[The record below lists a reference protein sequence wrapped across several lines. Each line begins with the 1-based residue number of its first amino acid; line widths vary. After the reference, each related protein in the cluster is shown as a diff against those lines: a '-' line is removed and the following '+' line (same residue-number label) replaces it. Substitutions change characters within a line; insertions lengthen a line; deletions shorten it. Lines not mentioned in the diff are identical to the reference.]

1 MRQGNVLIIEDF
13 MQCELKLRGAALF
26 VYAIIYSFC
35 KSCGSFYASVEYLS
49 ERTAVSRRTVYTALA
64 ALIKSGNIVKL
75 GKHRIYGTVEY
86 GVPLLSENADNRK
99 ERETETGKSD
109 VKAEMAETVAKVET
123 AEKVEKVHETVLGA
137 RGDTA
142 ERGVTAEEKR
152 TYADMRAAGKP
163 RRNDGYFD
171 DIPWLSPHKSHGYS
185 NIPDDYDRFAYYYS
199 NRFETYGMYNLVL
212 LTYDQ
217 YTSLVDWLGEDTA
230 EGYIGRLERMML
242 EKPAFRSFSHFK
254 TIKKWIMEDMRV

>member
-99 ERETETGKSD
+99 EREAETEKSD
-109 VKAEMAETVAKVET
+109 VKTEIAETVAKVET
-123 AEKVEKVHETVLGA
+123 VHETVLGA

-142 ERGVTAEEKR
+142 EGVAIVEKKR
-152 TYADMRAAGKP
+152 TYADMRAEGKP

-171 DIPWLSPHKSHGYS
+171 DIPWLSPHKSYGYS

-254 TIKKWIMEDMRV
+254 TIKKWIMEDMRM